1 MTHLLILDTEQADLV
16 DAANQ
21 MMIAAMEA
29 RARRIDPD
37 EWVSKTAK
45 MTRAKCESVKAQL
58 DLGPLPEWPDLSL
71 ERQLQ
76 VLKLSQ
82 AITEADNDQEKAI
95 IYSGLRAL
103 ILSRDFAPDLPWH
116 TPTHEAAN
124 IRGPQVE
131 GDPEEPQNQASDV
144 RQKLRSNSD

>member
-58 DLGPLPEWPDLSL
+58 DLGPLLDWDKLAVNRKL
-71 ERQLQ
+71 EIR
-76 VLKLSQ
+76 KL
-82 AITEADNDQEKAI
+82 AKALLDAETEEQENTF
-95 IYSGLRAL
+95 YSGLRAL
-103 ILSRDFAPDLPWH
+103 VLSRDIDASAPWH
-116 TPTHEAAN
+116 TPTHEAPN
-124 IRGPQVE
+124 LRGPQVE
-131 GDPEEPQNQASDV
+131 GDSEEPQNQASDV
-144 RQKLRSNSD
+144 RQELRPHSD

>member
-1 MTHLLILDTEQADLV
+1 MTHLLILDTEQADLL

-37 EWVSKTAK
+37 EWVSKTAQ

-58 DLGPLPEWPDLSL
+58 DLGPLPDWPNLSL

-76 VLKLSQ
+76 VLTLCQ
-82 AITEADNDQEKAI
+82 AMTEAGNDQEKAI
-95 IYSGLRAL
+95 IYSGIRAL
-103 ILSRDFAPDLPWH
+103 ILARDLVPDLPWH
-116 TPTHEAAN
+116 TPTDEAAN
-124 IRGPQVE
+124 LRGPQVE
-131 GDPEEPQNQASDV
+131 GDPEEPENQASNV
-144 RQKLRSNSD
+144 RQAMRPDSD